1 LEVPVAAGDH
11 DQLLAAWLA
20 WVGSRWTR
28 FLNGTGEDGARGG
41 GKGMAGVAAALGD
54 SGQPAGEHL
63 SAQE

>member
-1 LEVPVAAGDH
+1 MAGLGRVTLDTVPETH
-11 DQLLAAWLA
+11 W
-20 WVGSRWTR
+20 
-28 FLNGTGEDGARGG
+28 EDGARGG